1 KTKGVAEVLSLV
13 NAPYARSVGGVV
25 SAESLLDCGL
35 LIADCG
41 LRNDLNAPA
50 VQSTIDDERSAIRD
64 QQSAIEEIRRLAT
77 GDRLYV
83 GNLVSA
89 DSHTAALNILLK
101 PDLPTAARHVITRHI
116 YDLARA
122 AGFDQVYFAG
132 DPFAQ
137 WRSTEAVKNDLRLFL
152 PLTLVFIALL

>member
-1 KTKGVAEVLSLV
+1 
-13 NAPYARSVGGVV
+13 VV
-25 SAESLLDCGL
+25 SAESLLDCGSR
-35 LIADCG
+35 IADCG

-50 VQSTIDDERSAIRD
+50 VRSTIDDK
-64 QQSAIEEIRRLAT
+64 QSAIEKSAIQEIRRLAT

-89 DSHTAALNILLK
+89 DSRTAALKILLK
-101 PDLPTAARHVITRHI
+101 PDLPTATSHVITRHI

-132 DPFAQ
+132 DPFTQ

-152 PLTLVFIALL
+152 PLTLVFIALLLWLYFRSFVAVGLLMLTIGVGL